1 MNLLTRM
8 YWSAY
13 LAYHLRGQPQ
23 YPFKPLADI
32 RRDQARRV
40 RRMAAYAYRHVPYY
54 CETMDRLNLRP
65 ADFQVADDLAKL
77 PLLERCQ
84 IQKDPEYFVSRA
96 QPLERYLCLRSGG
109 STGAPRTIYH
119 DTGALFQNRAHGER
133 ESSILARLIGQ
144 PWGYLQVSIG
154 TLLSSG
160 RDIGGFMRARSLTPP
175 GMGIQRQVLSLLDP
189 TEENVKRINALR
201 PDVLHSYGSYLEIL
215 FAYLEATG
223 EAFHRPKV
231 ITYTSD
237 GLSDSVRELIESQY
251 GIPVL
256 STYQAI
262 EALRIAFECEEHQG
276 LHLNSDL
283 YPIRIVDGAGRT
295 MPLGQSGDVVVS
307 NLVNRA
313 TVLLNYRL
321 GDVAAL
327 QPHPCPCGRSLPLL
341 SFPQGR
347 SDDLIDLPGG
357 RLMHPQ
363 AIRIIFTN
371 EPRVWQ
377 YQVVQENETLFRIA
391 IVAAESCDQA
401 EMSARVAENFTRT
414 FGPEIRTDIS
424 FVDSIPRTAGGK
436 VRPVLSM
443 RQRSVIG
450 GQQDDD

>member
-40 RRMAAYAYRHVPYY
+40 RRMVAYAYRHVPYY
-54 CETMDRLNLRP
+54 RETMDRLSLRP

-77 PLLERCQ
+77 PVLERCQ
-84 IQKDPEYFVSRA
+84 IQKDPEYFVSKA
-96 QPLERYLCLRSGG
+96 QPLEHYLRLRSGG
-109 STGAPRTIYH
+109 STGAPCTIYQ
-119 DTGALFQNRAHGER
+119 DPRALFQNRARGER
-133 ESSILARLIGQ
+133 ESPILTRLIGR
-144 PWGYLQVSIG
+144 PWGYRQVTMGSPFG
-154 TLLSSG
+154 QE
-160 RDIGGFMRARSLTPP
+160 RKMDRFMRTRCLTPP
-175 GMGIQRQVLSLLDP
+175 GMSIQRHSLSLLDP
-189 TEENVKRINALR
+189 PEDNVERINALR
-201 PDVLHSYGSYLEIL
+201 PDLLYSFGSYLEIL

-223 EAFHRPKV
+223 ETFYRPKV
-231 ITYTSD
+231 IVYTSD
-237 GLSDSVRELIESQY
+237 GLSASVRQLIEQQY
-251 GIPVL
+251 QIPVL

-262 EALRIAFECEEHQG
+262 ETLKMAFECEEHQG
-276 LHLNSDL
+276 LHISIDVN
-283 YPIRIVDGAGRT
+283 PIRIVDAAGRSL
-295 MPLGQSGDVVVS
+295 PPGQSGDVVVS

-321 GDVAAL
+321 GDVASL
-327 QPHPCPCGRSLPLL
+327 RPHPCPCGRSLPLL

-347 SDDLIDLPGG
+347 SDDLVKLPGG

-371 EPRVWQ
+371 ETEVWQ
-377 YQVVQENETLFRIA
+377 YQVVQEKETLFRIA

-401 EMSARVAENFTRT
+401 VTSARIAEGFART
-414 FGPEIRTDIS
+414 FGPDITVDIA

-443 RQRSVIG
+443 RQRSVIT
-450 GQQDDD
+450 GQRDDE